1 MSIILVIS
9 KAALSL
15 AMGVSIYIRVSCRAQ
30 SHAFYYNSSTRCPCQ
45 WVTCLRAQCPWATAF
60 LVCSPCRRCTGL
72 SWEVQSV
79 QQPLLTYWIAL
90 LVAIDPSLT
99 PAKPKSLFFNIYAT
113 ITATV
118 REAGYATLRP
128 LRLGGLTLHF
138 PPLGRVLIM
147 LANLVVVM
155 VLCFYKLDTLDP
167 WKWENVGYRTGFIA
181 ICQLPLIFLLAG
193 RQNIIGFLAG
203 MSYVSLNW
211 YHRWV
216 ARTLWL
222 TTTIHMGFWFRNWG
236 RWHYITHQ
244 LYNDPLTQRGFA
256 AWIILT
262 FIVITSFA
270 PIRQLSYEFFVIQ
283 HLVTFVG
290 FIVAVWMH
298 APDEVKIWVWI
309 PIGLVVFDRLARY
322 TWGAYANLAVFH
334 RKNKTNSLWAHSATF
349 TPLPGNVTC
358 VTIEN
363 PGIGWQPGQHVFLTC
378 HSVAPLQCH
387 PFTIASIPEDNKM
400 KFFIR
405 AENGGT
411 RRFFRYASKSDS
423 LLGDEQVTGMS
434 ETTVFIEGPYG
445 SIRPLRQ
452 FDSVVL
458 LAGGMGATFTIPLL
472 RDVVLAWKMES
483 NGSKEQIPSRV
494 ARLTAT
500 KRLRFVWVIRSRS
513 QLTCFDSELHALL
526 ADVNECRRTHP
537 DFEKEIDISIYITC
551 DEKLDPPISASLP
564 LQTMSPPTLDTFA
577 QDETKNVSEKDNI
590 SIHSASA
597 NPTSTPPLVVTG
609 RECIPGGG
617 CCCTAQIEEEES
629 NAACA
634 CTCSG
639 AEPVQS
645 ERAVLDMK
653 SLRPEDL
660 TNKTM
665 ISPNIVSGRPTPRTI
680 IRKVLEKAE
689 GESAVV
695 VCGPRGLADDVRWS
709 VVSLSDERAVHKGT
723 GAQGIYLHVENFG
736 L

>member
-1 MSIILVIS
+1 MSMSMGDMPAGSMSMGDGVPSLFTLQKMYWAVVGSVVGAATVVNVLDRIL
-9 KAALSL
+9 A
-15 AMGVSIYIRVSCRAQ
+15 RNR
-30 SHAFYYNSSTRCPCQ
+30 
-45 WVTCLRAQCPWATAF
+45 LRD
-60 LVCSPCRRCTGL
+60 S
-72 SWEVQSV
+72 
-79 QQPLLTYWIAL
+79 
-90 LVAIDPSLT
+90 SLT

-113 ITATV
+113 ITATA
-118 REAGYATLRP
+118 REVSYATARP
-128 LRLGGLTLHF
+128 LRVGGLTLHF
-138 PPLGRVLIM
+138 PPLGPVLIM

-222 TTTIHMGFWFRNWG
+222 TTTIHMAFWFRNWG
-236 RWHYITHQ
+236 RWNYITYQ
-244 LYNDPLTQRGFA
+244 LNNDPLAKRGFA
-256 AWIILT
+256 AWVILT
-262 FIVITSFA
+262 FIVISSFA
-270 PIRQLSYEFFVIQ
+270 PIRRLSYEFFVIQ
-283 HLVTFVG
+283 HLVTFLG
-290 FIVAVWMH
+290 FIIAVWMH
-298 APDEVKIWVWI
+298 APDEVKAWVWI
-309 PIGLVVFDRLARY
+309 PIGLVVFDRVARY

-334 RKNKTNSLWAHSATF
+334 RKTKSNALWAHSATF

-378 HSVAPLQCH
+378 HSIAPLQCH

-411 RRFFRYASKSDS
+411 RRFFRYASKSES
-423 LLGDEQVTGMS
+423 LLGDGQVERMS

-452 FDSVVL
+452 FDSVIL

-472 RDVVLAWKMES
+472 RDVVSAWKMES
-483 NGSKEQIPSRV
+483 NGGKEQIPTRL

-500 KRLRFVWVIRSRS
+500 KRLRFVWVIKSRS
-513 QLTCFDSELHALL
+513 QLTYFDSELHSLL
-526 ADVNECRRTHP
+526 ADVNECQRTNP
-537 DFEKEIDISIYITC
+537 NFEKEIEISIYITC
-551 DEKLDPPISASLP
+551 DEKLDPPISTSLP
-564 LQTMSPPTLDTFA
+564 LQAHYPPTAESFR
-577 QDETKNVSEKDNI
+577 QDKTKKVFEKDDI
-590 SIHSASA
+590 SIHSVSAESELTPLPVASGGGC
-597 NPTSTPPLVVTG
+597 L
-609 RECIPGGG
+609 PGGG
-617 CCCTAQIEEEES
+617 CCCTVQIEDEEIS
-629 NAACA
+629 TTCA

-639 AEPVQS
+639 PAPVPS
-645 ERAVLDMK
+645 EKATLDVK
-653 SLRPEDL
+653 APRSEELAS
-660 TNKTM
+660 NS
-665 ISPNIVSGRPTPRTI
+665 IIYPNILSGRPTPRII

-695 VCGPRGLADDVRWS
+695 VCGPRGLADDVRRS
-709 VVSLSDERAVHKGT
+709 VISLSDERAVHKGT

>member
-1 MSIILVIS
+1 MSMSMGDMPAGSMSMGDGVPSLFTLQKMYWAVVGSAIGAATLVNV
-9 KAALSL
+9 LDRVL
-15 AMGVSIYIRVSCRAQ
+15 A
-30 SHAFYYNSSTRCPCQ
+30 SHR
-45 WVTCLRAQCPWATAF
+45 LRD
-60 LVCSPCRRCTGL
+60 S
-72 SWEVQSV
+72 
-79 QQPLLTYWIAL
+79 
-90 LVAIDPSLT
+90 SLT
-99 PAKPKSLFFNIYAT
+99 PAKPKSLFFNFYAT

-118 REAGYATLRP
+118 REVGYATPPL

-138 PPLGRVLIM
+138 PPLGPVLIM

-155 VLCFYKLDTLDP
+155 VLCFYKLDALDP

-222 TTTIHMGFWFRNWG
+222 TTTIHMGFWFRNWD
-236 RWHYITHQ
+236 RWHYITYQ
-244 LYNDPLTQRGFA
+244 LYNDPLTKRGFA
-256 AWIILT
+256 AWVILT
-262 FIVITSFA
+262 LIVITSFA
-270 PIRQLSYEFFVIQ
+270 PIRALSYEFFVIQ

-322 TWGAYANLAVFH
+322 TWGAYANLAIFH
-334 RKNKTNSLWAHSATF
+334 RKNKTKALWAHSAMF

-387 PFTIASIPEDNKM
+387 PFTIASIPEDNRM

-423 LLGDEQVTGMS
+423 LLGDEQVAGKS
-434 ETTVFIEGPYG
+434 DTTVFIEGPYG

-452 FDSVVL
+452 FDSVIL

-483 NGSKEQIPSRV
+483 NGSKGQIPTRIT
-494 ARLTAT
+494 RLTAT
-500 KRLRFVWVIRSRS
+500 KRLRFVWVIKSRS
-513 QLTCFDSELHALL
+513 QLTYFDSELHSLL
-526 ADVNECRRTHP
+526 ADVNECRRKHSN
-537 DFEKEIDISIYITC
+537 FEKEIEISIYITC
-551 DEKLDPPISASLP
+551 DEKLDTPISTSLP
-564 LQTMSPPTLDTFA
+564 LQTQSPPTLEIFTED
-577 QDETKNVSEKDNI
+577 QTKNISEKDNI
-590 SIHSASA
+590 SIHSVSA
-597 NPTSTPPLVVTG
+597 DPTSTLTG
-609 RECIPGGG
+609 TGCLPGGG
-617 CCCTAQIEEEES
+617 CCCTAQIEDEEIS
-629 NAACA
+629 TACA

-639 AEPVQS
+639 SAPVQS
-645 ERAVLDMK
+645 EKADLNAK
-653 SLRPEDL
+653 SLRSEKFA
-660 TNKTM
+660 NKT
-665 ISPNIVSGRPTPRTI
+665 IIYPNILSGRPTPRTI

-695 VCGPRGLADDVRWS
+695 VCGPRGLADDVRRS

>member
-1 MSIILVIS
+1 MSMSMGDMPAGSMSMGDGVPSLFTLQKMYWAVVGSAIGVATLVNV
-9 KAALSL
+9 LD
-15 AMGVSIYIRVSCRAQ
+15 RVIA
-30 SHAFYYNSSTRCPCQ
+30 SHR
-45 WVTCLRAQCPWATAF
+45 LRD
-60 LVCSPCRRCTGL
+60 S
-72 SWEVQSV
+72 
-79 QQPLLTYWIAL
+79 
-90 LVAIDPSLT
+90 SLT
-99 PAKPKSLFFNIYAT
+99 PAKPKSLFFNLYAT
-113 ITATV
+113 ITATA
-118 REAGYATLRP
+118 REVSYVTPRP
-128 LRLGGLTLHF
+128 LQLGGLTIHF
-138 PPLGRVLIM
+138 PPLGPVLIM
-147 LANLVVVM
+147 LANLIVVM
-155 VLCFYKLDTLDP
+155 VLCFYKLNTLDP
-167 WKWENVGYRTGFIA
+167 WAWENVGYRTGFIA

-222 TTTIHMGFWFRNWG
+222 TTTIHMGFWFRDWG
-236 RWHYITHQ
+236 RWNYITYQ
-244 LYNDPLTQRGFA
+244 LYNDPLTKRGFA

-270 PIRQLSYEFFVIQ
+270 PIRRLSYEFFVIK

-298 APDEVKIWVWI
+298 APDEVKTWVWI

-322 TWGAYANLAVFH
+322 TWGAYANLAIFH
-334 RKNKTNSLWAHSATF
+334 RKNKASSLWTHSAMF

-363 PGIGWQPGQHVFLTC
+363 PGIRWQPGQHVFLTC
-378 HSVAPLQCH
+378 HSVVPLQCH

-423 LLGDEQVTGMS
+423 LLGNGQVMS
-434 ETTVFIEGPYG
+434 GKTVLIEGPYG

-452 FDSVVL
+452 FDSVIL

-472 RDVVLAWKMES
+472 RDIVSAWKMDS
-483 NGSKEQIPSRV
+483 NDSKQMPAQI

-500 KRLRFVWVIRSRS
+500 RRLRFVWVVKSRS
-513 QLTCFDSELHALL
+513 QLTYFDSELQSLL
-526 ADVNECRRTHP
+526 ADVNECRRTRSN
-537 DFEKEIDISIYITC
+537 FQKEIEISIYVTC
-551 DEKLDPPISASLP
+551 DEKLDAPISASLP
-564 LQTMSPPTLDTFA
+564 LQTQSPPILETFA
-577 QDETKNVSEKDNI
+577 QDETKSISEKDNI
-590 SIHSASA
+590 SIHSVSA
-597 NPTSTPPLVVTG
+597 ESTSTPSPVATG
-609 RECIPGGG
+609 RGCLPGGG
-617 CCCTAQIEEEES
+617 CCCTTQIEDEEIS
-629 NAACA
+629 ATCV

-639 AEPVQS
+639 PAPVQS
-645 ERAVLDMK
+645 EKAALDAK
-653 SLRPEDL
+653 SLQSEDL
-660 TNKTM
+660 TSRTI
-665 ISPNIVSGRPTPRTI
+665 ISPNVVSGRPAPRTI

-695 VCGPRGLADDVRWS
+695 VCGPRGLADDVRRS